1 VALGSQQEEEGKMS
15 FICRPRRIE
24 GYAIVSDDGTR
35 ANAAGVML
43 TCLIVEADQ
52 RFFEH
57 GLNGMA
63 VVVRGRHSHERHLRS
78 HLRHRLILTRHVVAT
93 AADPL
98 DGGALLWDPAG
109 ESFEQAVDRTGAP
122 DGSVGGIGGTD
133 VFEMFLD
140 YYDMFYLSRV
150 RDVQLPGGRPIF
162 SEAPART
169 PEDVL
174 ARHGPHPT
182 QLQALD
188 PAKGLELVVWERSPR
203 PA

>member
-1 VALGSQQEEEGKMS
+1 MS
-15 FICRPRRIE
+15 FISRPRRIE
-24 GYAIVSDDGTR
+24 GYAIVSEDGMR
-35 ANAAGVML
+35 ANAAGVVL
-43 TCLIVEADQ
+43 TCLIVEVDQ

-57 GLNGMA
+57 GLNGL
-63 VVVRGRHSHERHLRS
+63 VVRGRHSHERHLRS

-98 DGGALLWDPAG
+98 DGGALSWNPAG

-122 DGSVGGIGGTD
+122 DGSVGVIGGTD

-140 YYDMFYLSRV
+140 HYDMLYLSRA
-150 RDVQLPGGRPIF
+150 RDVQLPGRRPIF
-162 SEAPART
+162 FEVPARM
-169 PEDVL
+169 PEDML
-174 ARHGPHPT
+174 ARHRPHPT

-188 PAKGLELVVWERSPR
+188 PAKGLELVGWERSPR